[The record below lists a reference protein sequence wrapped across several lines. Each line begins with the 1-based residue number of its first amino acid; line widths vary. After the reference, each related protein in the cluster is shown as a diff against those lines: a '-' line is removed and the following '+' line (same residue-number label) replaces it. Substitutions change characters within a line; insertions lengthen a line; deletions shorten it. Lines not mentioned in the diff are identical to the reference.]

1 LTGGGASC
9 GPSLFA
15 VFYLIP
21 GSVMATSNIPLL
33 NALAAAVLVLGAC
46 SYAEPAPAPASFGTA
61 PPPTR
66 SIDNTMRTFV
76 DQGSVAVVAEVRW
89 PGGTWSRAYGVRNLE
104 AREVSTPNDQ
114 VFVASI
120 TKSMTAVAVMKL
132 VEDGLIGLDDPVNGV
147 LDSFTT
153 VLKPP
158 GPITVR
164 QLLGHT
170 SGLRSFQE
178 ANEKTADDVPR
189 LIKENIT
196 TERALELAAQLPW
209 DARDVGF
216 FRYSDSNYMALGQ
229 LVEKLRGRPF
239 TEVLR
244 ADVID
249 PLKLTDTS
257 LDQSAATDPDLI
269 RGYITYRGERIDVTE
284 APGVLGSPAYGAIST
299 MSDINDFYRAL
310 FRGDLVST
318 ESLQEMTRTE
328 AIPLYGLGLWKWNQG
343 CDGSHRF
350 GGTGGFWTYRT
361 ASVASAD
368 GQYQATMTLIPPP
381 MPTPLEDPETDDKIN
396 GWGDQMVS
404 ALQETLDRLCP

>member
-1 LTGGGASC
+1 MKKFLVPFFGA
-9 GPSLFA
+9 GA
-15 VFYLIP
+15 A
-21 GSVMATSNIPLL
+21 M
-33 NALAAAVLVLGAC
+33 ALALGAC
-46 SYAEPAPAPASFGTA
+46 TYSDPAPAPASFGTT

-66 SIDNTMRTFV
+66 SVDNTMRAFV

-89 PGGTWSRAYGVRNLE
+89 PGGTWSRAYGVRDLE
-104 AREVSTPNDQ
+104 SREAATPDDQ

-120 TKSMTAVAVMKL
+120 TKSMTAVSVMKL
-132 VEDGLIGLDDPVNGV
+132 VEDGLIGLDDPVNGI

-178 ANEKTADDVPR
+178 VTEQTADDVPR
-189 LIKENIT
+189 VVAEDIST
-196 TERALELAAQLPW
+196 QRALELTAQLPW
-209 DARDVGF
+209 EARDVGS

-239 TEVLR
+239 TEMLREDVL
-244 ADVID
+244 D
-249 PLKLTDTS
+249 PLKLEDTS
-257 LDQSAATDPDLI
+257 LDQAAVAGPSVI
-269 RGYITYRGERIDVTE
+269 RGYITYGGERLDVTE
-284 APGVLGSPAYGAIST
+284 APGVVGSPAYGAIST
-299 MSDINDFYRAL
+299 MSDINDFYAGL
-310 FRGDLVST
+310 FRGDLVSKD
-318 ESLQEMTRTE
+318 SLQEMTKTE
-328 AIPLYGLGLWKWNQG
+328 AFPLFGLGLRKWSQG
-343 CDGSHRF
+343 CDDNHRF

-361 ASVASAD
+361 ASVASTD

-381 MPTPLEDPETDDKIN
+381 IPTPLEDPETDGKFTLWD
-396 GWGDQMVS
+396 DQMVS

>member
-1 LTGGGASC
+1 MKTS
-9 GPSLFA
+9 SLP
-15 VFYLIP
+15 VL
-21 GSVMATSNIPLL
+21 S
-33 NALAAAVLVLGAC
+33 ALAAAVLTLGAC
-46 SYAEPAPAPASFGTA
+46 TYSEPAPGTASFGTA

-66 SIDNTMRTFV
+66 SIDNTMRAFV

-89 PGGTWSRAYGVRNLE
+89 PGGTWARAYGVRNLE
-104 AREVSTPNDQ
+104 AREVATPEDQ
-114 VFVASI
+114 VFVASV

-132 VEDGLIGLDDPVNGV
+132 VEDGMIGLDDPVNGV

-178 ANEKTADDVPR
+178 ANEQTADDVPR

-229 LVEKLRGRPF
+229 LVEKLRGKPF

-244 ADVID
+244 KDIID
-249 PLKLTDTS
+249 PLKLEDTS
-257 LDQSAATDPDLI
+257 LDQAAAADPDLI
-269 RGYITYRGERIDVTE
+269 SGYITYRGERLDVTE

-299 MSDINDFYRAL
+299 VSDINDFYAAL

-318 ESLQEMTRTE
+318 ESLQEMTKTE
-328 AIPLYGLGLWKWNQG
+328 AIPLYGLGLRKWSQG
-343 CDGSHRF
+343 CDNDYRY

-361 ASVASAD
+361 AVLASTD
-368 GQYQATMTLIPPP
+368 GQYQATMTLVPPP
-381 MPTPLEDPETDDKIN
+381 MPTPLEDPETEDKMN
-396 GWGDQMVS
+396 GWDDQMVS
-404 ALQETLDRLCP
+404 ALQETLDRFCP